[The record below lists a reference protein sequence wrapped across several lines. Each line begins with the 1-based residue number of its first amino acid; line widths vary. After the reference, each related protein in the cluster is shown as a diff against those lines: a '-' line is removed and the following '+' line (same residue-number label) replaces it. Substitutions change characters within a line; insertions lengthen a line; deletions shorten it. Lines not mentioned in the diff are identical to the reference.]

1 MLYSFFFFLFFSSLS
16 LICSILVILTKNPM
30 NSTISLILCFCAI
43 ISLLL
48 SADVDYVALIFLIIY
63 VGAIT
68 VILLFV
74 SMLINIRISFIKES
88 SRDVF
93 LLCFVLFVNFFSL
106 VVTIIPL
113 DFFNYRLQQNWLF
126 LGDSSFREVFFKSD
140 SLKTLAYVLYNSSE
154 CLIISSMLLLLALIG
169 SIFLTFHKN
178 FAGKKQLT
186 TKQSMVS
193 LLFWQFL

>member
-1 MLYSFFFFLFFSSLS
+1 MLYSFFFFVSFSSLA
-16 LICSILVILTKNPM
+16 LTCSILVILTKNPM
-30 NSTISLILCFCAI
+30 NSTISLILCFCSI

-48 SADVDYVALIFLIIY
+48 SVDVDYVALIFLIIY

-74 SMLINIRISFIKES
+74 SMLVNIRVSFIKES
-88 SRDVF
+88 SWDVF
-93 LLCFVLFVNFFSL
+93 LLCFVLFVNLLSL
-106 VVTIIPL
+106 IVTIIPL
-113 DFFNYRLQQNWLF
+113 DFFNYQFQQNWLF
-126 LGDSSFREVFFKSD
+126 FGDSSFREVFFKSD
-140 SLKTLAYVLYNSSE
+140 SLKTLAYVLYNSLE

-178 FAGKKQLT
+178 FDGKKQII
-186 TKQSMVS
+186 TKQSMAS